1 MTALLPKAAIF
12 DFDGVLADSE
22 RLHWRTLA
30 ETLAAH
36 DFPAVTWEQYQADLM
51 GYDDRD
57 AFRHATPDGTPDDVI
72 AACVADKA
80 RRFAA
85 LAEAGAVPVLPGA
98 AEAVRRC
105 ADAGLRLVL
114 CSGALRSDLMPV
126 LRQMGVDRLFTAI
139 VTAED
144 VERSKPDPAC
154 YRLSLDRLALP
165 THDAV
170 VFEDTRDGIAAA
182 RAADIPVI
190 GIATHLPEAALLAAG
205 ARSAAPT
212 LAAAVAAL
220 LG

>member
-1 MTALLPKAAIF
+1 MTAPRPRAAIF

-22 RLHWRTLA
+22 RLHCRTLSD
-30 ETLAAH
+30 TLVARGL
-36 DFPAVTWEQYQADLM
+36 PPVTWERYRSDLM

-57 AFRHATPDGTPDDVI
+57 AFRHALPPGTPDDAV

-98 AEAVRRC
+98 PEAVRRC
-105 ADAGLRLVL
+105 ADAGLRLAL
-114 CSGALRSDLMPV
+114 CSGALLSDLLPV
-126 LRQMGVDRLFTAI
+126 LRQAGIGRLFAAI

-144 VERSKPDPAC
+144 VERSKPDPAS
-154 YRLSLDRLALP
+154 YRLALDRLAVDP
-165 THDAV
+165 RDAL

-182 RAADIPVI
+182 RAASIPVV
-190 GIATHLPEAALLAAG
+190 GIATHLPADALLAAG

-212 LAAAVAAL
+212 LAAAVDAL
-220 LG
+220 LA